1 MPYTSLIDWFL
12 YPKRIVFT
20 ARYELSPY
28 ITQAHT
34 LYHIAVWKTF
44 ISIAETFLARDGN
57 APNTLRSIY
66 QK

>member
-1 MPYTSLIDWFL
+1 MPYTSVIDWFL
-12 YPKRIVFT
+12 YTKWRVFT

-34 LYHIAVWKTF
+34 LYHIAVWKTL
-44 ISIAETFLARDGN
+44 ISIAENFLARDGN
-57 APNTLRSIY
+57 APITLRSIY